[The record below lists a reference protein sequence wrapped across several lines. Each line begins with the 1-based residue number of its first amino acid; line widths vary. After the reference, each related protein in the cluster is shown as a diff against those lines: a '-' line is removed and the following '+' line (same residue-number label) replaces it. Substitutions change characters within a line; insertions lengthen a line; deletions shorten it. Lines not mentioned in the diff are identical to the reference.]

1 MREVLSSTVAP
12 NLFYAVD
19 WQVCV
24 FIMQLM
30 NMQTVASP
38 PTILWHPPPPQW
50 SCPYLR
56 ERGCGVLPPTPSASC
71 TPMARRGGSPG
82 QPSLPWGGSYPCRQG
97 AAVSSVCSPPL
108 HPLPPALGTAGLAHC
123 TEGSTPDCLTVQV
136 GYAVAKIKIW
146 AHIVIWKRHEVL
158 LKIRI
163 KLPQCSRA
171 RNGIWIPGWHHW
183 FFH

>member
-1 MREVLSSTVAP
+1 MLWIGKFAYSSCNWWICRLLPAHLPSFDT
-12 NLFYAVD
+12 
-19 WQVCV
+19 
-24 FIMQLM
+24 
-30 NMQTVASP
+30 
-38 PTILWHPPPPQW
+38 PPPPSEAVPTW
-50 SCPYLR
+50 GSVAVVCF
-56 ERGCGVLPPTPSASC
+56 LPPQVHLAPPWLEGGGALASHHYH
-71 TPMARRGGSPG
+71 GGR
-82 QPSLPWGGSYPCRQG
+82 SYPCQKQPCRQG
-97 AAVSSVCSPPL
+97 ATISSVCSPPL